1 MDTTA
6 TLRAMRLVGR
16 ELVHQYTSA
25 LDSVV
30 GIASRSLRTALSRAI
45 VQDVV
50 LSAHIARRSDDPADE
65 RDVPHSVSAC
75 FATGEARVCMRCL
88 LDRAGRNSVLQRDES
103 FEPHPHKVVS
113 LKVTSK
119 GIRAPSAQDRA
130 VVTPQPRQLRAA
142 RVDEVQLPGNTR
154 TDALSK
160 TIVALDEASAV
171 EWEEKRRTRHE
182 SADVRGTARS
192 RRPWE
197 GWRVSHFGGA
207 GRSNKNVPAL
217 TATDMAKIA
226 RHDAMSEA
234 AAPTK
239 GPTTP
244 AAPVQAAHTP
254 NRRARSMESFAET
267 LIIATTQ
274 GSTSAAAPPCSA
286 RAAISTAP
294 EVDVAASAADA
305 A

>member
-103 FEPHPHKVVS
+103 FEPHP
-113 LKVTSK
+113 
-119 GIRAPSAQDRA
+119 
-130 VVTPQPRQLRAA
+130 PQS
-142 RVDEVQLPGNTR
+142 GF
-154 TDALSK
+154 
-160 TIVALDEASAV
+160 V
-171 EWEEKRRTRHE
+171 ESHE
-182 SADVRGTARS
+182 
-192 RRPWE
+192 
-197 GWRVSHFGGA
+197 
-207 GRSNKNVPAL
+207 
-217 TATDMAKIA
+217 
-226 RHDAMSEA
+226 
-234 AAPTK
+234 
-239 GPTTP
+239 
-244 AAPVQAAHTP
+244 
-254 NRRARSMESFAET
+254 
-267 LIIATTQ
+267 
-274 GSTSAAAPPCSA
+274 
-286 RAAISTAP
+286 
-294 EVDVAASAADA
+294 
-305 A
+305 